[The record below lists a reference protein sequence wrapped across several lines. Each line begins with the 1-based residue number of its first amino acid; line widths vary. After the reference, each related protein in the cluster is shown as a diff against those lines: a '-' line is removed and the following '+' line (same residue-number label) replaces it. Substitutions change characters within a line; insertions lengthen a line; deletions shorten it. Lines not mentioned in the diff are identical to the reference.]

1 MKVLVKH
8 LNTIVDV
15 SESKAKKWFA
25 AGYAEYAYAYKKNKQ
40 VKRSKR

>member
-1 MKVLVKH
+1 MKVFVKH

-15 SESKAKKWFA
+15 SESKAKRWFA
-25 AGYAEYAYAYKKNKQ
+25 AGYADADKKDKQ